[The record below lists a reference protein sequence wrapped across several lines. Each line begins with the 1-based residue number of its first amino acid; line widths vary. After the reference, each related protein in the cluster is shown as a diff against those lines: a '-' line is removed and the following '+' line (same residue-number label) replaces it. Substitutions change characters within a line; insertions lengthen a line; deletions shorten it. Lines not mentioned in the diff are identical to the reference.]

1 MKPARE
7 NCRGSSGGDCTTA
20 LSPPGTRPV
29 RAGDHEMDSCC
40 YNRPGEMTDILDSLR
55 WSKAE
60 KKIARRAFDYAYR
73 KECDALVQSVR
84 ERIAG
89 MVRTGDLWDL
99 HDFLTDKRRNMDRKY
114 DYRHSKL
121 IFVFPELIREGWL
134 EESMLNGLD
143 EDKIELIR
151 KVAWFSD

>member
-1 MKPARE
+1 
-7 NCRGSSGGDCTTA
+7 
-20 LSPPGTRPV
+20 
-29 RAGDHEMDSCC
+29 
-40 YNRPGEMTDILDSLR
+40 
-55 WSKAE
+55 
-60 KKIARRAFDYAYR
+60 
-73 KECDALVQSVR
+73 
-84 ERIAG
+84 

-114 DYRHSKL
+114 DYRYSKL
-121 IFVFPELIREGWL
+121 IFVFSELIREGWL